1 MFEVSFIPSL
11 RRSGN
16 EGEQT
21 LMLRAASSY
30 YMPEG
35 RFYEAPAVL
44 KQKKRKSRVLPV
56 FLGASLSALAATTIH
71 KTDFSNAVLSYK
83 AALVDNAGNASA
95 EIVAALGQANA
106 STIAQSDNKLADNER
121 ALGAGQRRADDH
133 LQGNNSNQ
141 KSTHVDDVEGN
152 SLQALSDNPFQS
164 QAPEFPKFSMT
175 VTPFPEKFRQVGVFE
190 VARNIESGSGT
201 SKNVGENSEKIG
213 NKSEEKIALVVPQ
226 KKPVSK
232 LPVPK
237 ILKNLVT
244 NDNPDVLALGY
255 APANAK
261 VDTSAFDSV
270 LTEKQ
275 NSPIDRNG
283 RFIPP
288 IGRNDHAWA
297 ATPLPPEAFTAKEQK
312 CLAEAVYFE
321 SRGESIKGQAAVAQV
336 VLNRVRNPA
345 YPKTICG
352 VVYQNTNWINH
363 CQFSFACDG
372 RKHRV
377 TEMAQWTVAQ
387 QVAKAVT
394 AGQIWF
400 PEVGSAT
407 HYHAVYVRPRWARTM
422 IKVDKIGLHIFYRT
436 RYGGW
441 I

>member
-1 MFEVSFIPSL
+1 MFEGSFIASL
-11 RRSGN
+11 RRHGN
-16 EGEQT
+16 KEERT
-21 LMLRAASSY
+21 EMLRTASSY

-35 RFYEAPAVL
+35 RFFEAPVIL
-44 KQKKRKSRVLPV
+44 KQKKRNHRVLPI
-56 FLGASLSALAATTIH
+56 FLGAGLSALAATSVH
-71 KTDFSNAVLSYK
+71 KTDLSNFTSPYKTVLTRDHENEKGETRSAIDK
-83 AALVDNAGNASA
+83 MSTSSIVPLKNDRTFPLDDKNIGKKLGVGDPNPDEKRINRTDKTASLRPQKSNNLPDLVVPDLPRVSIKIMPLVEN
-95 EIVAALGQANA
+95 IKHVAALKMPKDIKAN
-106 STIAQSDNKLADNER
+106 DEKL
-121 ALGAGQRRADDH
+121 
-133 LQGNNSNQ
+133 
-141 KSTHVDDVEGN
+141 
-152 SLQALSDNPFQS
+152 
-164 QAPEFPKFSMT
+164 
-175 VTPFPEKFRQVGVFE
+175 
-190 VARNIESGSGT
+190 
-201 SKNVGENSEKIG
+201 SEKI
-213 NKSEEKIALVVPQ
+213 AVVIPQ
-226 KKPVSK
+226 KKPVAK

-255 APANAK
+255 APVNSK

-270 LTEKQ
+270 LTEH
-275 NSPIDRNG
+275 NSQVDHNG

-297 ATPLPPEAFTAKEQK
+297 ATPLPAEAFSAKEQK

-321 SRGESIKGQAAVAQV
+321 ARGEAIKGQAAVAQV

-352 VVYQNTNWINH
+352 VVYQNTNWLNH

-377 TEMAQWTVAQ
+377 TEMPQWTVAQ
-387 QVAKAVT
+387 QVARAVT

>member
-11 RRSGN
+11 RRHGN
-16 EGEQT
+16 KGKRSDV
-21 LMLRAASSY
+21 LRTASSY

-35 RFYEAPAVL
+35 RFYEAPVIL
-44 KQKKRKSRVLPV
+44 KQEKRKSRVLPL
-56 FLGASLSALAATTIH
+56 FLGASLSVLAASSIH
-71 KTDFSNAVLSYK
+71 KLDMDGGILSQKSVLAHDSRNKSINASSLVEPMKASGVELSGNVRPDSLSQKKIDLASDSDVSNPDVKREKSKALEHRDEENYKISYNDEPEWLLNSGRITPFSESFQQVGSFEMAQRTAPANGTSQNDLEK
-83 AALVDNAGNASA
+83 KDNA
-95 EIVAALGQANA
+95 
-106 STIAQSDNKLADNER
+106 D
-121 ALGAGQRRADDH
+121 
-133 LQGNNSNQ
+133 Q
-141 KSTHVDDVEGN
+141 KSG
-152 SLQALSDNPFQS
+152 
-164 QAPEFPKFSMT
+164 
-175 VTPFPEKFRQVGVFE
+175 
-190 VARNIESGSGT
+190 
-201 SKNVGENSEKIG
+201 
-213 NKSEEKIALVVPQ
+213 EKIALVIPQ
-226 KKPVSK
+226 KKPVAK

-244 NDNPDVLALGY
+244 NDNPDVMALAY

-270 LTEKQ
+270 LTEKHSQ
-275 NSPIDRNG
+275 IDRNG

-297 ATPLPPEAFTAKEQK
+297 ATPLPPEAFSAKEQK

-345 YPKTICG
+345 YPNTICG

-387 QVAKAVT
+387 QVARAVS

>member
-35 RFYEAPAVL
+35 RFYEAPVVL

-71 KTDFSNAVLSYK
+71 KTDFSHAVLSYK
-83 AALVDNAGNASA
+83 AAFVDNAENGAGEVVAS
-95 EIVAALGQANA
+95 LGQANA
-106 STIAQSDNKLADNER
+106 STIAQSHNER
-121 ALGAGQRRADDH
+121 ALEDEQRKADNH
-133 LQGNNSNQ
+133 LQGNNTEQ
-141 KSTHVDDVEGN
+141 KSTHVDEVEAN
-152 SLQALSDNPFQS
+152 SRQDLSNNLFQS
-164 QAPEFPKFSMT
+164 LASEFPTFSMT

-190 VARNIESGSGT
+190 VARNVETGNEKPKS
-201 SKNVGENSEKIG
+201 VGGNSEKIE
-213 NKSEEKIALVVPQ
+213 NKSETKIALVVPQ

-387 QVAKAVT
+387 QVARAVT

>member
-11 RRSGN
+11 RRHGN
-16 EGEQT
+16 KGKRSDV
-21 LMLRAASSY
+21 LRTASSY

-35 RFYEAPAVL
+35 RFYEAPVIL
-44 KQKKRKSRVLPV
+44 KQEKRKFRVLPL
-56 FLGASLSALAATTIH
+56 FLGASLSVLAASSIH
-71 KTDFSNAVLSYK
+71 KLDMDGGFSSQKSVLAHDSRNKSINASSLVEPMKASGIELSGNVRPDSLSQKKIDLASDNDASNPDVKREKSK
-83 AALVDNAGNASA
+83 ALEHAEDESYNISYSDEPEWLLNSGRITPFSDSFQQVGSFEMAQRTAPENDASQNDVEKKDNA
-95 EIVAALGQANA
+95 
-106 STIAQSDNKLADNER
+106 D
-121 ALGAGQRRADDH
+121 
-133 LQGNNSNQ
+133 Q
-141 KSTHVDDVEGN
+141 KSG
-152 SLQALSDNPFQS
+152 A
-164 QAPEFPKFSMT
+164 
-175 VTPFPEKFRQVGVFE
+175 
-190 VARNIESGSGT
+190 
-201 SKNVGENSEKIG
+201 
-213 NKSEEKIALVVPQ
+213 KIALVIPQ
-226 KKPVSK
+226 KKPVAK

-244 NDNPDVLALGY
+244 NDNPDVMALAY

-270 LTEKQ
+270 LTEKHSQ
-275 NSPIDRNG
+275 IDRNG

-297 ATPLPPEAFTAKEQK
+297 ATPLPPEAFSAKEQK

-345 YPKTICG
+345 YPNTICG

-377 TEMAQWTVAQ
+377 TEIAQWTVAQ
-387 QVAKAVT
+387 QVARAVS

>member
-1 MFEVSFIPSL
+1 MFEVSFIASL
-11 RRSGN
+11 HRQGN
-16 EGEQT
+16 KEQQT
-21 LMLRAASSY
+21 EMLRTASSY

-35 RFYEAPAVL
+35 RFFEAPVIL
-44 KQKKRKSRVLPV
+44 KQKKQNHRVLPV
-56 FLGASLSALAATTIH
+56 FLGAGLSILAATSIH
-71 KTDFSNAVLSYK
+71 KADISNIASSYK
-83 AALVDNAGNASA
+83 TILTRDLKNAKDYNPSAIDPVNTSGIAPLKNDRTQLLNDQDSGKKLSSANQASNKDH
-95 EIVAALGQANA
+95 INKNDKTVSLQQQANNDLPDLSEPELPRV
-106 STIAQSDNKLADNER
+106 STKIMQLAENIKHVVAQKMPADTKTKDEKLP
-121 ALGAGQRRADDH
+121 
-133 LQGNNSNQ
+133 
-141 KSTHVDDVEGN
+141 V
-152 SLQALSDNPFQS
+152 
-164 QAPEFPKFSMT
+164 
-175 VTPFPEKFRQVGVFE
+175 
-190 VARNIESGSGT
+190 
-201 SKNVGENSEKIG
+201 
-213 NKSEEKIALVVPQ
+213 KIAVVIPQ
-226 KKPVSK
+226 KKPVAK

-270 LTEKQ
+270 LTEH
-275 NSPIDRNG
+275 NSQIDRNG

-297 ATPLPPEAFTAKEQK
+297 ATPLPAEVFSAKEQK

-321 SRGESIKGQAAVAQV
+321 ARGEAIKGQAAVAQV

-352 VVYQNTNWINH
+352 VVYQNTNWLNH

-372 RKHRV
+372 RKHRI
-377 TEMAQWTVAQ
+377 TEMAHWTVAQ
-387 QVAKAVT
+387 QVARAVT

>member
-1 MFEVSFIPSL
+1 MRWSDVVFEGSFIASL
-11 RRSGN
+11 RRQGN
-16 EGEQT
+16 KEQRT
-21 LMLRAASSY
+21 EMLRAASSY

-35 RFYEAPAVL
+35 RFYEAPVIL
-44 KQKKRKSRVLPV
+44 KQKKQNHRVLPI
-56 FLGASLSALAATTIH
+56 FLGAGLSALAATSIH
-71 KTDFSNAVLSYK
+71 KADLSNFGSPYKTVLTRDLENK
-83 AALVDNAGNASA
+83 KD
-95 EIVAALGQANA
+95 QTP
-106 STIAQSDNKLADNER
+106 STIDPVSTSGIIPL
-121 ALGAGQRRADDH
+121 
-133 LQGNNSNQ
+133 
-141 KSTHVDDVEGN
+141 KSVRTLPLND
-152 SLQALSDNPFQS
+152 Q
-164 QAPEFPKFSMT
+164 
-175 VTPFPEKFRQVGVFE
+175 
-190 VARNIESGSGT
+190 
-201 SKNVGENSEKIG
+201 NVGNKMGVADPDPDENRV
-213 NKSEEKIALVVPQ
+213 NKSDKTASLRPQENNNLPDLVEPELPRVSIKIMPLVENIKYVATLKMPADTKAEEEKLPTKIAVVIPQ
-226 KKPVSK
+226 KKPVAK

-270 LTEKQ
+270 LTEH
-275 NSPIDRNG
+275 NSQTDHNG

-297 ATPLPPEAFTAKEQK
+297 ATPLPAEAFSAKEQK

-321 SRGESIKGQAAVAQV
+321 ARGEAIKGQAAVAQV

-345 YPKTICG
+345 YPNTICG
-352 VVYQNTNWINH
+352 VVYQNTNWLNH

-377 TEMAQWTVAQ
+377 TEMPQWTVAQ
-387 QVAKAVT
+387 QVARAVT

-407 HYHAVYVRPRWARTM
+407 HYHAVYVRPRWAHTM

>member
-11 RRSGN
+11 RRHGN
-16 EGEQT
+16 KGKRSDV
-21 LMLRAASSY
+21 LRTASSY

-35 RFYEAPAVL
+35 RFYEAPVIL
-44 KQKKRKSRVLPV
+44 KQEKRKSRVLPL
-56 FLGASLSALAATTIH
+56 FLGASLSVLAASSIH
-71 KTDFSNAVLSYK
+71 KLDMDGGILSQKSVLAHDSRNKSINASSLVEPMKASGVELSGNVRPDSLSQKKIDLASDSDVSNPDVKREKSKALEHRDEENYNISYNDEPEWLLNSGRITPFSESFQQVGSFEMAQRTAPANGTSQNDLEK
-83 AALVDNAGNASA
+83 KDNA
-95 EIVAALGQANA
+95 
-106 STIAQSDNKLADNER
+106 D
-121 ALGAGQRRADDH
+121 
-133 LQGNNSNQ
+133 Q
-141 KSTHVDDVEGN
+141 KSG
-152 SLQALSDNPFQS
+152 
-164 QAPEFPKFSMT
+164 
-175 VTPFPEKFRQVGVFE
+175 
-190 VARNIESGSGT
+190 
-201 SKNVGENSEKIG
+201 
-213 NKSEEKIALVVPQ
+213 EKIALVIPQ
-226 KKPVSK
+226 KKPVAK

-244 NDNPDVLALGY
+244 NDNPDVMALAY

-270 LTEKQ
+270 LTEKHSQ
-275 NSPIDRNG
+275 IDRNG

-297 ATPLPPEAFTAKEQK
+297 ATPLPPEAFSAKEQK

-345 YPKTICG
+345 YPNTICG

-387 QVAKAVT
+387 QVARAVS

>member
-11 RRSGN
+11 RRHGN
-16 EGEQT
+16 KGKRSDV
-21 LMLRAASSY
+21 LRTASSY

-35 RFYEAPAVL
+35 RFYEAPVVL
-44 KQKKRKSRVLPV
+44 KQEKRKFRVLPL
-56 FLGASLSALAATTIH
+56 FLGASLSVFALSSMY
-71 KTDFSNAVLSYK
+71 KLDMDGGFSSQKSFLAHDSRNKSTNASS
-83 AALVDNAGNASA
+83 LVDPMTASNMELSGNVRSHSLSQKKIDLA
-95 EIVAALGQANA
+95 
-106 STIAQSDNKLADNER
+106 SDNDASNLDAKQEKSKALEDTEEESYDISYSDPEWFMTSGKITPFSESFQQVGSFEMAQGTASENKAPQNDIEKKDKAD
-121 ALGAGQRRADDH
+121 
-133 LQGNNSNQ
+133 Q
-141 KSTHVDDVEGN
+141 KS
-152 SLQALSDNPFQS
+152 
-164 QAPEFPKFSMT
+164 
-175 VTPFPEKFRQVGVFE
+175 GV
-190 VARNIESGSGT
+190 
-201 SKNVGENSEKIG
+201 
-213 NKSEEKIALVVPQ
+213 KIALVIPQ
-226 KKPVSK
+226 KKPVAK

-244 NDNPDVLALGY
+244 NDNPDVMALAY

-270 LTEKQ
+270 LTEKHSQ
-275 NSPIDRNG
+275 IDRNG

-297 ATPLPPEAFTAKEQK
+297 ATPLPPEAFSAKEQK

-345 YPKTICG
+345 YPNTICG

-372 RKHRV
+372 RKHKV
-377 TEMAQWTVAQ
+377 TEMAQWTVAE
-387 QVAKAVT
+387 QVARAVS

>member
-11 RRSGN
+11 RRHGN
-16 EGEQT
+16 KGKRSDV
-21 LMLRAASSY
+21 LRTASSY

-35 RFYEAPAVL
+35 RFYEAPVVL
-44 KQKKRKSRVLPV
+44 KQEKRKSRVLPL
-56 FLGASLSALAATTIH
+56 FLGASLSVFALSSMY
-71 KTDFSNAVLSYK
+71 KLDMDGGFSSQKSFLAHDSRNKST
-83 AALVDNAGNASA
+83 NASSL
-95 EIVAALGQANA
+95 IDPMTA
-106 STIAQSDNKLADNER
+106 SNTELSGNVRSHSLSQKKIDLASDNDASNLNAKQEKSKALEDTEAESYDISYSDPEWFMTSGKITPFSESFQQVGSFEMAQGTASENKAPQNDIEKKDKAD
-121 ALGAGQRRADDH
+121 
-133 LQGNNSNQ
+133 Q
-141 KSTHVDDVEGN
+141 KS
-152 SLQALSDNPFQS
+152 
-164 QAPEFPKFSMT
+164 
-175 VTPFPEKFRQVGVFE
+175 GV
-190 VARNIESGSGT
+190 
-201 SKNVGENSEKIG
+201 
-213 NKSEEKIALVVPQ
+213 KIALVIPQ
-226 KKPVSK
+226 KKPVAK

-244 NDNPDVLALGY
+244 NDNPDVMALAY

-270 LTEKQ
+270 LTEKHSQ
-275 NSPIDRNG
+275 IDRNG

-297 ATPLPPEAFTAKEQK
+297 ATPLPPEAFSAKEQK

-345 YPKTICG
+345 YPNTICG

-372 RKHRV
+372 RKHKV
-377 TEMAQWTVAQ
+377 TEMAQWTVAE
-387 QVAKAVT
+387 QVARAVS

>member
-11 RRSGN
+11 RRHGN
-16 EGEQT
+16 KGKRSDV
-21 LMLRAASSY
+21 LRTASSY

-35 RFYEAPAVL
+35 RFYEAPVIL
-44 KQKKRKSRVLPV
+44 KQEKRKSRVLPL
-56 FLGASLSALAATTIH
+56 FLGASLSVLAASSIH
-71 KTDFSNAVLSYK
+71 KLDMDGGFLSQKSVLAHDSRNKSINASSLVEPMKASGVELSGNVRPDSLSQKKIDLASDSDVSNPDVKREKSKALEHRDEENYNISYNDEPEWLLNSGRITPFSESFQQVGSFEMAQRTAPANGTSQNDLEK
-83 AALVDNAGNASA
+83 KDNA
-95 EIVAALGQANA
+95 
-106 STIAQSDNKLADNER
+106 D
-121 ALGAGQRRADDH
+121 
-133 LQGNNSNQ
+133 Q
-141 KSTHVDDVEGN
+141 KSG
-152 SLQALSDNPFQS
+152 
-164 QAPEFPKFSMT
+164 
-175 VTPFPEKFRQVGVFE
+175 
-190 VARNIESGSGT
+190 
-201 SKNVGENSEKIG
+201 
-213 NKSEEKIALVVPQ
+213 EKIALVIPQ
-226 KKPVSK
+226 KKPVAK

-244 NDNPDVLALGY
+244 NDNPDVMALAY

-270 LTEKQ
+270 LTEKHSQ
-275 NSPIDRNG
+275 IDRNG

-297 ATPLPPEAFTAKEQK
+297 ATPLPPEAFSAKEQK

-345 YPKTICG
+345 YPNTICG

-387 QVAKAVT
+387 QVARAVS

>member
-11 RRSGN
+11 RRHGN
-16 EGEQT
+16 KGERT
-21 LMLRAASSY
+21 EMLRAASSY

-35 RFYEAPAVL
+35 RFYDAPVVL

-56 FLGASLSALAATTIH
+56 FFGASLSALAATSVHKADLVNLASPYKALMANGSEIQANSVAANDKEITSNITLSKNEQKEPLS
-71 KTDFSNAVLSYK
+71 KTDKVDTDYVKAVDATETKTTKEEKNTGKK
-83 AALVDNAGNASA
+83 AATKFDLS
-95 EIVAALGQANA
+95 A
-106 STIAQSDNKLADNER
+106 STKLELPHIGMRIPYSEHLEQTDTFAIARYTEKSGDKSVTADKNTKKI
-121 ALGAGQRRADDH
+121 AD
-133 LQGNNSNQ
+133 
-141 KSTHVDDVEGN
+141 KAET
-152 SLQALSDNPFQS
+152 
-164 QAPEFPKFSMT
+164 
-175 VTPFPEKFRQVGVFE
+175 
-190 VARNIESGSGT
+190 
-201 SKNVGENSEKIG
+201 
-213 NKSEEKIALVVPQ
+213 KIALVIPQ
-226 KKPVSK
+226 KKPVAK

-244 NDNPDVLALGY
+244 NDNPDILALGY

-270 LTEKQ
+270 LTDQ
-275 NSPIDRNG
+275 HSPIDRNG

-297 ATPLPPEAFTAKEQK
+297 ATPLPAEAFTAKEQK

-372 RKHRV
+372 RKHKV

-387 QVAKAVT
+387 QVARAVS

-400 PEVGSAT
+400 PKVGSAT
-407 HYHAVYVRPRWARTM
+407 HYHAVYVRPRWASTM

>member
-1 MFEVSFIPSL
+1 MFEVSFIASL
-11 RRSGN
+11 RRQGN
-16 EGEQT
+16 KEQQT
-21 LMLRAASSY
+21 EMLRTASSY

-35 RFYEAPAVL
+35 RFFEAPVIL
-44 KQKKRKSRVLPV
+44 KQKKQNHRVLPV
-56 FLGASLSALAATTIH
+56 FLGAGLSILAATSIH
-71 KTDFSNAVLSYK
+71 KADVSNIASSYK
-83 AALVDNAGNASA
+83 TILTRDLKNAKDYNPSAIDPVNTSGIAPIKNDRTQLLNDQDSGKKLSSANQASDKDH
-95 EIVAALGQANA
+95 I
-106 STIAQSDNKLADNER
+106 NKND
-121 ALGAGQRRADDH
+121 
-133 LQGNNSNQ
+133 
-141 KSTHVDDVEGN
+141 KTV
-152 SLQALSDNPFQS
+152 SLQQRANNDLPDLNE
-164 QAPEFPKFSMT
+164 PELPRVSTKIMQLAENIKQVVAQKMPADT
-175 VTPFPEKFRQVGVFE
+175 KTKDEKLPV
-190 VARNIESGSGT
+190 
-201 SKNVGENSEKIG
+201 
-213 NKSEEKIALVVPQ
+213 KIAVVIPQ
-226 KKPVSK
+226 KKPVAK

-270 LTEKQ
+270 LTEH
-275 NSPIDRNG
+275 NSQIDRNG

-297 ATPLPPEAFTAKEQK
+297 ATPLPAEVFSAKEQK

-321 SRGESIKGQAAVAQV
+321 ARGEAIKGQAAVAQV

-352 VVYQNTNWINH
+352 VVYQNTNWLNH

-377 TEMAQWTVAQ
+377 TEMAHWTVAQ
-387 QVAKAVT
+387 QVARAVT

>member
-11 RRSGN
+11 RRHGN
-16 EGEQT
+16 KGKRSDV
-21 LMLRAASSY
+21 LRTASSY

-35 RFYEAPAVL
+35 RFYEAPVIL
-44 KQKKRKSRVLPV
+44 KQEKRKSRVLPL
-56 FLGASLSALAATTIH
+56 FLGASLSVLTASSIH
-71 KTDFSNAVLSYK
+71 KLDMDGGFLSQKSVLAHDSRNKSINASSLVEPMKASGIELSGNVRPDSLSQKKIDLASDSDVSNPDVKREKSKALEHRDEENYNISYSDEPEWLLNSGRITPFSESFQQVGSFEMAQRTAPANGASQNDLEK
-83 AALVDNAGNASA
+83 KDNA
-95 EIVAALGQANA
+95 
-106 STIAQSDNKLADNER
+106 D
-121 ALGAGQRRADDH
+121 
-133 LQGNNSNQ
+133 Q
-141 KSTHVDDVEGN
+141 KSG
-152 SLQALSDNPFQS
+152 
-164 QAPEFPKFSMT
+164 
-175 VTPFPEKFRQVGVFE
+175 
-190 VARNIESGSGT
+190 
-201 SKNVGENSEKIG
+201 
-213 NKSEEKIALVVPQ
+213 EKIALVIPQ
-226 KKPVSK
+226 KKPVAK

-244 NDNPDVLALGY
+244 NDNPDVMALAY

-270 LTEKQ
+270 LTEKHSQ
-275 NSPIDRNG
+275 IDRNG

-297 ATPLPPEAFTAKEQK
+297 ATPLPPEAFSAKEQK

-345 YPKTICG
+345 YPNTICG

-387 QVAKAVT
+387 QVARAVS

>member
-11 RRSGN
+11 RRHGN
-16 EGEQT
+16 KGKRSDV
-21 LMLRAASSY
+21 LRTASSY

-35 RFYEAPAVL
+35 RFYEAPVIL
-44 KQKKRKSRVLPV
+44 KQEKRKSRVLPL
-56 FLGASLSALAATTIH
+56 FLGASLSVLAASSIH
-71 KTDFSNAVLSYK
+71 KLDMDGSFLSQKSVLAHDSRNKSINASSLVEPMKASGIELSGNVRPDSLSQKKIDLASDNDVSNPDVKREKSKALEHRDEESYNISYNDEPEWLLNSGRITPFSESFQQVGSFEMAQRTAPANGASQNDVEK
-83 AALVDNAGNASA
+83 KDNA
-95 EIVAALGQANA
+95 
-106 STIAQSDNKLADNER
+106 D
-121 ALGAGQRRADDH
+121 
-133 LQGNNSNQ
+133 Q
-141 KSTHVDDVEGN
+141 KSG
-152 SLQALSDNPFQS
+152 
-164 QAPEFPKFSMT
+164 
-175 VTPFPEKFRQVGVFE
+175 
-190 VARNIESGSGT
+190 
-201 SKNVGENSEKIG
+201 
-213 NKSEEKIALVVPQ
+213 EKIALVIPQ
-226 KKPVSK
+226 KKPVAK

-244 NDNPDVLALGY
+244 NDNPDVMALAY

-270 LTEKQ
+270 LTEKHSQ
-275 NSPIDRNG
+275 IDRNG

-297 ATPLPPEAFTAKEQK
+297 ATPLPPEAFSAKEQK

-345 YPKTICG
+345 YPNTICG

-387 QVAKAVT
+387 QVARAVS

>member
-11 RRSGN
+11 RRHGN
-16 EGEQT
+16 KEERT
-21 LMLRAASSY
+21 EMLRAASSY

-35 RFYEAPAVL
+35 RFFEAPVIL
-44 KQKKRKSRVLPV
+44 KQKKRSHRVLPI
-56 FLGASLSALAATTIH
+56 FLGAGISALAATSIH
-71 KTDFSNAVLSYK
+71 KTDLSNYTSPYKTVLTRDHGNEKGENRSAIDSMSTSSIVPLKNDRAFSLNDKNIGKKLGVGDPNLDENRINRTDKTAGLRPQESNNFPDLVEPDFPRVSTRVTPLSENFK
-83 AALVDNAGNASA
+83 
-95 EIVAALGQANA
+95 
-106 STIAQSDNKLADNER
+106 
-121 ALGAGQRRADDH
+121 
-133 LQGNNSNQ
+133 
-141 KSTHVDDVEGN
+141 HV
-152 SLQALSDNPFQS
+152 QAL
-164 QAPEFPKFSMT
+164 K
-175 VTPFPEKFRQVGVFE
+175 TPADTKTKDEKSPV
-190 VARNIESGSGT
+190 
-201 SKNVGENSEKIG
+201 
-213 NKSEEKIALVVPQ
+213 KIAVVIPQ
-226 KKPVSK
+226 KKPVAK

-255 APANAK
+255 APASAK
-261 VDTSAFDSV
+261 ADTSAFDSV
-270 LTEKQ
+270 LTEH

-297 ATPLPPEAFTAKEQK
+297 ATPLPAEAFSEKEQK

-321 SRGESIKGQAAVAQV
+321 ARGEAIKGQAAVAQV

-345 YPKTICG
+345 YPNTICG
-352 VVYQNTNWINH
+352 VVYQNTNWLNH

-377 TEMAQWTVAQ
+377 TEMPQWTVAK
-387 QVAKAVT
+387 QVARAVS

>member
-71 KTDFSNAVLSYK
+71 KTDFSNAILSYK

-95 EIVAALGQANA
+95 EIVASLGQANA
-106 STIAQSDNKLADNER
+106 STIAQSDNKLADNEP

-141 KSTHVDDVEGN
+141 KSTHVDDVEGT

-213 NKSEEKIALVVPQ
+213 NKSEAKIALVVPQ

>member
-1 MFEVSFIPSL
+1 MFEVSFIASL
-11 RRSGN
+11 RRQGN
-16 EGEQT
+16 KEQQT
-21 LMLRAASSY
+21 EMLRTASSY

-35 RFYEAPAVL
+35 RFFEAPVIL
-44 KQKKRKSRVLPV
+44 KQKKQNHRVLPV
-56 FLGASLSALAATTIH
+56 FLGAGLSILAATSIH
-71 KTDFSNAVLSYK
+71 KADISNIASSYK
-83 AALVDNAGNASA
+83 TILTRDLKNAKDYNPSAIDPVNTSGITPLKNDRTQLLNDQDSGKKLSSANQASDKDH
-95 EIVAALGQANA
+95 INKNDKTVSLQQQANNDLPDLSEPELPRV
-106 STIAQSDNKLADNER
+106 STKIMQLAENIKHVVAQKMPADTKTKDEKLP
-121 ALGAGQRRADDH
+121 
-133 LQGNNSNQ
+133 
-141 KSTHVDDVEGN
+141 V
-152 SLQALSDNPFQS
+152 
-164 QAPEFPKFSMT
+164 
-175 VTPFPEKFRQVGVFE
+175 
-190 VARNIESGSGT
+190 
-201 SKNVGENSEKIG
+201 
-213 NKSEEKIALVVPQ
+213 KIAVVIPQ
-226 KKPVSK
+226 KKPVAK

-270 LTEKQ
+270 LTEH
-275 NSPIDRNG
+275 NSQIDRNG

-297 ATPLPPEAFTAKEQK
+297 ATPLPAEVFSAKEQK

-321 SRGESIKGQAAVAQV
+321 ARGEAIKGQAAVAQV

-352 VVYQNTNWINH
+352 VVYQNTNWLNH

-377 TEMAQWTVAQ
+377 TEMAHWTVAQ
-387 QVAKAVT
+387 QVARAVT